1 MLTPDFRGTL
11 ETDDGATILFEWHG
25 LTNARHELTGAI
37 THLSDDERYR
47 WLNDV
52 VCVGVGE
59 IRPRTGGGPRQVVG
73 HDVEFVVEVSEL
85 VWEPLAD

>member
-37 THLSDDERYR
+37 THLSDDERFR
-47 WLNDV
+47 SWNDV
-52 VCVGVGE
+52 VCAVAGE
-59 IRPRTGGGPRQVVG
+59 VRGREGGGFDVVL
-73 HDVEFVVEVSEL
+73 DVAQL
-85 VWEPLAD
+85 VWQPLSQ